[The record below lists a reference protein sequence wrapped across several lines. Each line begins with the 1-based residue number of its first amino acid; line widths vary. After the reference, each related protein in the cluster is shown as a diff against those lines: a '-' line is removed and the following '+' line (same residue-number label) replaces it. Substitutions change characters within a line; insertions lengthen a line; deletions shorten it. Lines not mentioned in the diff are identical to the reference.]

1 MTAARRHRASRS
13 ETPIVGAEGEPG
25 HKQTPSLT
33 TSPSL
38 PLADRTR
45 TIRMMAQAPLG
56 ASAPSCFIGTP
67 FISCDSH
74 FSHRRFSR
82 TVIATSRIPTS
93 PINAQ
98 SPPAVHILLYNAR
111 IVGKRSSC
119 TYTVPRD
126 LAHHSSF
133 RWNSNVSRNSVGV
146 QQWAQSFSTA
156 VVQIPPPYNA
166 RIMPFR
172 GSCTRIGVATLR
184 ASCAASH
191 SHAGPH
197 RARNEPSGGVNE
209 IRNTT
214 GLSSTI
220 VEPHRH
226 D

>member
-1 MTAARRHRASRS
+1 
-13 ETPIVGAEGEPG
+13 
-25 HKQTPSLT
+25 
-33 TSPSL
+33 
-38 PLADRTR
+38 
-45 TIRMMAQAPLG
+45 MMAETPLG

-67 FISCDSH
+67 FISCGSH
-74 FSHRRFSR
+74 FSHKRFSR

-119 TYTVPRD
+119 TYTFPRD

-156 VVQIPPPYNA
+156 VVQIPPRTTRA
-166 RIMPFR
+166 
-172 GSCTRIGVATLR
+172 SCHFAGVVHASASQPCG

-197 RARNEPSGGVNE
+197 RARNEPSVGVNE

>member
-1 MTAARRHRASRS
+1 MCIRDR
-13 ETPIVGAEGEPG
+13 AEGEPG
-25 HKQTPSLT
+25 HNQTPSLT

-45 TIRMMAQAPLG
+45 TIRMMVEAPLG

-111 IVGKRSSC
+111 I
-119 TYTVPRD
+119 
-126 LAHHSSF
+126 
-133 RWNSNVSRNSVGV
+133 
-146 QQWAQSFSTA
+146 
-156 VVQIPPPYNA
+156 
-166 RIMPFR
+166 MPFR

-209 IRNTT
+209 IRNTPDCPVRSSNRIAMIDRPASIPCHDEHQSDLISRRET
-214 GLSSTI
+214 QHETAKPCIFAVSCHGILELSRY
-220 VEPHRH
+220 PK
-226 D
+226 

>member
-1 MTAARRHRASRS
+1 
-13 ETPIVGAEGEPG
+13 
-25 HKQTPSLT
+25 
-33 TSPSL
+33 
-38 PLADRTR
+38 
-45 TIRMMAQAPLG
+45 MMAQAPLG

-67 FISCDSH
+67 FISCGSH
-74 FSHRRFSR
+74 FSHKRFSR

-111 IVGKRSSC
+111 IVGKQQLYIHLPERPRTPFLISLKFQRFQELRRC
-119 TYTVPRD
+119 TTVGAIVFNGCCTD
-126 LAHHSSF
+126 SA
-133 RWNSNVSRNSVGV
+133 
-146 QQWAQSFSTA
+146 
-156 VVQIPPPYNA
+156 PYNA

-184 ASCAASH
+184 ASCSASH

-197 RARNEPSGGVNE
+197 RARNEPSGGMNE

>member
-126 LAHHSSF
+126 SHTIPHFVGIPTFPGTPSVYNSGRNRFQRLLYRFRPVQRAHYAI
-133 RWNSNVSRNSVGV
+133 SRELYTHRRRNP
-146 QQWAQSFSTA
+146 ARFLRCIPFACRTA
-156 VVQIPPPYNA
+156 PGTQ
-166 RIMPFR
+166 
-172 GSCTRIGVATLR
+172 
-184 ASCAASH
+184 
-191 SHAGPH
+191 
-197 RARNEPSGGVNE
+197 
-209 IRNTT
+209 
-214 GLSSTI
+214 
-220 VEPHRH
+220 
-226 D
+226 

>member
-25 HKQTPSLT
+25 HKQTPSLA

-67 FISCDSH
+67 FISCGSH
-74 FSHRRFSR
+74 FSHRRFFAHSNRNQPHPNITNQRPVTAGGAYPPVQRAHCRQTQQLYIHRPERPR
-82 TVIATSRIPTS
+82 TPFLISLEFQRFQELRRCTTVGA
-93 PINAQ
+93 
-98 SPPAVHILLYNAR
+98 
-111 IVGKRSSC
+111 IVFNGCC
-119 TYTVPRD
+119 TD
-126 LAHHSSF
+126 SA
-133 RWNSNVSRNSVGV
+133 
-146 QQWAQSFSTA
+146 
-156 VVQIPPPYNA
+156 PYNA

-214 GLSSTI
+214 GSSSMI
-220 VEPHRH
+220 VGPHRH

>member
-67 FISCDSH
+67 FISCGSH

-133 RWNSNVSRNSVGV
+133 RWNSNVFQELRRCTTVGAIV
-146 QQWAQSFSTA
+146 FNGCCTDSA
-156 VVQIPPPYNA
+156 PYNA

>member
-1 MTAARRHRASRS
+1 
-13 ETPIVGAEGEPG
+13 
-25 HKQTPSLT
+25 
-33 TSPSL
+33 
-38 PLADRTR
+38 
-45 TIRMMAQAPLG
+45 MMAQAPLG

-126 LAHHSSF
+126 LAHYSSF

-156 VVQIPPPYNA
+156 VVQIPPRTTRALCHFAGVVHASASQPCA
-166 RIMPFR
+166 LLALHPIRMPDR
-172 GSCTRIGVATLR
+172 TGHAMNPR
-184 ASCAASH
+184 A
-191 SHAGPH
+191 
-197 RARNEPSGGVNE
+197 E
-209 IRNTT
+209 
-214 GLSSTI
+214 
-220 VEPHRH
+220 
-226 D
+226 

>member
-1 MTAARRHRASRS
+1 MQ
-13 ETPIVGAEGEPG
+13 GAEGESG

-38 PLADRTR
+38 PLADRTP
-45 TIRMMAQAPLG
+45 TIRMMAETPLG
-56 ASAPSCFIGTP
+56 ASAPSCFHRYIVH
-67 FISCDSH
+67 IVWSH
-74 FSHRRFSR
+74 FHANVFVHSKRNQPHSEITNHGPITVSNSCSPVQRAHCRQMQQLYTRLPRKPRTLFHVPLEFQRFRELRRCT
-82 TVIATSRIPTS
+82 TVGA
-93 PINAQ
+93 
-98 SPPAVHILLYNAR
+98 
-111 IVGKRSSC
+111 IVFNGCC
-119 TYTVPRD
+119 TD
-126 LAHHSSF
+126 SA
-133 RWNSNVSRNSVGV
+133 
-146 QQWAQSFSTA
+146 
-156 VVQIPPPYNA
+156 PYNA

-220 VEPHRH
+220 VELYLC

>member
-1 MTAARRHRASRS
+1 MISSRGDSREETMSLGS
-13 ETPIVGAEGEPG
+13 ETPIVGAEGELG
-25 HKQTPSLT
+25 HKRTPSLT

-56 ASAPSCFIGTP
+56 ASAPSCFIGTS
-67 FISCDSH
+67 FISCGSH
-74 FSHRRFSR
+74 FSHKRFSR

-98 SPPAVHILLYNAR
+98 SPPAVHILL
-111 IVGKRSSC
+111 
-119 TYTVPRD
+119 
-126 LAHHSSF
+126 
-133 RWNSNVSRNSVGV
+133 
-146 QQWAQSFSTA
+146 
-156 VVQIPPPYNA
+156 YNA

>member
-25 HKQTPSLT
+25 HKQTPSLA

-67 FISCDSH
+67 FISCGSH

-126 LAHHSSF
+126 LARHSSF
-133 RWNSNVSRNSVGV
+133 RWNSNVFRNSVGV

-214 GLSSTI
+214 GSSSMI
-220 VEPHRH
+220 VGPHRH